1 MSFDYKTKTNTGL
14 IIGILGFITAVGLL
28 FTESYL
34 IGVFGSITSAGVAYK
49 GYQDLRQSKD

>member
-1 MSFDYKTKTNTGL
+1 MSFDYKTKTGL
-14 IIGILGFITAVGLL
+14 IIGILGFIAGVGLL